1 MTVPARLGIVTLGV
15 ADLARS
21 VAFYEALGWERRSA
35 SIDGVIA
42 WFGTADTNV
51 GLFPWHE
58 LAEDARLPA
67 EPRARFGGITLA
79 INVDTPAEVATSLD
93 SAVAAGGTLLK
104 PATVAD
110 WGGTSGYFAD
120 PDGHPWEVAHNP
132 GFPIDEGGR
141 VRIP

>member
-1 MTVPARLGIVTLGV
+1 MTIPARLGIVTLGV
-15 ADLARS
+15 GDLGRS
-21 VAFYEALGWERRSA
+21 VAFYGALGWERCA
-35 SIDGVIA
+35 SSSDEIA
-42 WFGTADTNV
+42 WFRTADSHV

-58 LAEDARLPA
+58 LAADANLPA

-79 INVDTPAEVATSLD
+79 INVDAPEDVVSALD
-93 SAVAAGGTLLK
+93 AAVAAGATLLK
-104 PATVAD
+104 PATVMD

-132 GFPIDEGGR
+132 HFPVDATGR

>member
-1 MTVPARLGIVTLGV
+1 MTIPARLGIVTLGV
-15 ADLARS
+15 GDLGRS
-21 VAFYEALGWERRSA
+21 VAFYGALGWERCA
-35 SIDGVIA
+35 SSSDEIA
-42 WFGTADTNV
+42 WFRTADSHV

-58 LAEDARLPA
+58 LAADANLPA

-79 INVDTPAEVATSLD
+79 INVDAPEDVVSALD
-93 SAVAAGGTLLK
+93 AAVAAGATLLK
-104 PATVAD
+104 PATVMD

-132 GFPIDEGGR
+132 GFPIDEDGR